1 MSAVS
6 IEASIKTEAAR
17 NAKLSTDID
26 NFRNRYV
33 DFDSNNNIE
42 VIFPSF
48 DILTFDKN
56 LFILLNQSEEVKF
69 KTRWYMRPDYVSF
82 DYYKT
87 VIYWP
92 LIMYIN
98 NVYTIE
104 EFVDFETIL
113 VPPYTSIFQLFND
126 RTIDKNILPLQE
138 KVVSDPKVNQ
148 FYKKYP
154 LDLIELQNLAAN
166 EAILG
171 FENQDVLAIHN
182 AEKTEIITLTAEHI
196 ANKYVDLAREPASTS
211 SVTLS
216 LNNLNIAQ
224 RYNYDYTLKYNGNN
238 SLRRISWKPSDV
250 LESSGLGNIYS
261 SMVNYLRVGTVMK
274 IKYTVAITYR
284 VSDGIPSV

>member
-1 MSAVS
+1 MSVVS
-6 IEASIKTEAAR
+6 IEASIKTEANR
-17 NAKLSTDID
+17 NAKLTTDID

-33 DFDSNNNIE
+33 DFDPVSNIE

-92 LIMYIN
+92 LIMYLN
-98 NVYTIE
+98 NVYTME

-126 RTIDKNILPLQE
+126 RNVDKNILPLQE
-138 KVVSDPKVNQ
+138 KNVNDPTVNQ

-154 LDLIELQNLAAN
+154 LDLLELQKLAAS
-166 EAILG
+166 ESILG
-171 FENQDVLAIHN
+171 FENKDVLGIYN
-182 AEKTEIITLTAEHI
+182 AEKTEVITLTSEHI
-196 ANKYVDLAREPASTS
+196 ANKYVDLLREPASTS

-224 RYNYDYTLKYNGNN
+224 RYNYDYTLKYNGSN
-238 SLRRISWKPSDV
+238 SLRRISWKTSDV

-261 SMVNYLRVGTVMK
+261 SMSTYLRVGTIMK

-284 VSDGIPSV
+284 LADGIPSV

>member
-1 MSAVS
+1 MSVVS

-17 NAKLSTDID
+17 NAKLTTDID

-33 DFDSNNNIE
+33 DFDPVSNIE

-92 LIMYIN
+92 LIMYLN
-98 NVYTIE
+98 NVYTME

-126 RTIDKNILPLQE
+126 RNVDKNILPLQE
-138 KVVSDPKVNQ
+138 KNVNDPTVNQ

-154 LDLIELQNLAAN
+154 LDLLELQKLAAS
-166 EAILG
+166 ESILG
-171 FENQDVLAIHN
+171 FENKDVLGIYN
-182 AEKTEIITLTAEHI
+182 AEKTEVITLTSEHI
-196 ANKYVDLAREPASTS
+196 ANKYVDLLREPASTS

-224 RYNYDYTLKYNGNN
+224 RYNYDYTLKYNGSN
-238 SLRRISWKPSDV
+238 SLRRISWKTSDV

-261 SMVNYLRVGTVMK
+261 SMSTYLRVGTIMK

-284 VSDGIPSV
+284 LADGIPSV